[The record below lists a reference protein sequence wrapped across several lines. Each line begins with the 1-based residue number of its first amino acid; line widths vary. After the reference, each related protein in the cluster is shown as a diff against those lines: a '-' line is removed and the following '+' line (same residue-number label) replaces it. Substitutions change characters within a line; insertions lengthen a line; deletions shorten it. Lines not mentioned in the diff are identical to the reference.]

1 MKNSVKKISTKQD
14 DWKLTP
20 IRIKAAQLLAA
31 GNMTNEEVAKNCT
44 IGHNTLYE
52 WLRRPEFLDKVN
64 EYILLD
70 ERATKAGILRRA
82 LRTLESKSKNS
93 DNDKTTELDYMKFVV
108 ELMFG
113 KQNNGVTVAVQNNTN
128 VQMDADSIKEKMK
141 KYEILFSD
149 E

>member
-1 MKNSVKKISTKQD
+1 M
-14 DWKLTP
+14 
-20 IRIKAAQLLAA
+20 KAANLAA
-31 GNMTNEEVAKNCT
+31 TTSKTQEEIAHDCNVSRKTVNEWFQVQ
-44 IGHNTLYE
+44 
-52 WLRRPEFLDKVN
+52 EFLDKVT
-64 EYILLD
+64 ELILLD

-82 LRTLESKSKNS
+82 LRTLESKSANS
-93 DNDKTTELDYMKFVV
+93 ENDKTTELDYMKFIV

-141 KYEILFSD
+141 KYEVLFSD

>member
-1 MKNSVKKISTKQD
+1 
-14 DWKLTP
+14 
-20 IRIKAAQLLAA
+20 
-31 GNMTNEEVAKNCT
+31 MTNEEVAKACPVA
-44 IGHNTLYE
+44 HSTLYE
-52 WLRRPEFLDKVN
+52 WLKQPEFLEKVN